1 MPETDRKP
9 EGRPVPLK
17 WVTPSDLQALYA
29 NQMTVQHT
37 EHEFFITFYQA
48 KPPLGLSSEEIMA
61 IEEIEARAVAQI
73 VIPASAMPGF
83 VRAWQDNLE
92 RHDKALGYEGEEES

>member
-1 MPETDRKP
+1 MPETDRQP

-17 WVTPSDLQALYA
+17 WVIPSELQALYA

-37 EHEFFITFYQA
+37 EHEFFVTFYQA
-48 KPPLGLSSEEIMA
+48 KPPLGLSPEEIMA
-61 IEEIEARAVAQI
+61 IEGIEARAVAQI

-83 VRAWQDNLE
+83 ARAWQDNLE
-92 RHDKALGYEGEEES
+92 RHHRAFGHEAEGGD